1 MDSVS
6 YDDCCMLPFDDK
18 NPFVPVLGTDK
29 IKILITPPDI
39 KKCSS
44 ENLNFF
50 LGWNDNVFKS
60 QDI

>member
-1 MDSVS
+1 
-6 YDDCCMLPFDDK
+6 MLPFDDK

-44 ENLNFF
+44 ENLNFIYDETTMF
-50 LGWNDNVFKS
+50 SNLKIPENLTGTVAH
-60 QDI
+60 